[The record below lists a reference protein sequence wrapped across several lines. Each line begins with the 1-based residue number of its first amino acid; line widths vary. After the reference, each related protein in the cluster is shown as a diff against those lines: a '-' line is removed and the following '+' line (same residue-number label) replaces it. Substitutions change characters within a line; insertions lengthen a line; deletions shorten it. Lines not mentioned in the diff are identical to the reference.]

1 MSALRRGVT
10 VDQEVID
17 LVASKGV
24 NNPQEFGMLLAT
36 VMEADEMTIQV
47 VAHDMNSGK
56 GQPSMEWCRHV
67 KKYDSTDMAATTH
80 SEAIRA
86 TNVLEGVTPESLLI
100 LLRRIQRGAME
111 IERQT
116 AERGSG
122 ATAHYERLAQS
133 FALAVDPN
141 RADQARGRSSLE
153 GRVVGFSRVGSGGL
167 APTILRRGAGRAHR
181 HHG

>member
-1 MSALRRGVT
+1 MSALRREVT
-10 VDQEVID
+10 VDQEVLD
-17 LVASKGV
+17 LVTSKGV
-24 NNPQEFGMLLAT
+24 NNPQAFATLLAT

-56 GQPSMEWCRHV
+56 GAPTAEWCQLI
-67 KKYDSTDMAATTH
+67 KTYDSTDVAATGTA
-80 SEAIRA
+80 SAIPA
-86 TNVLEGVTPESLLI
+86 PNVLVGVSSGQLLI
-100 LLRRIQRGAME
+100 LLRRIYRGAVE

-122 ATAHYERLAQS
+122 VNAHYERLAQS

-141 RADQARGRSSLE
+141 RADQVRGRSSLE
-153 GRVVGFSRVGSGGL
+153 DRVVGCSRVGTDVL
-167 APTILRRGAGRAHR
+167 APTMPCRGAGRAHR